1 MDEISTVKK
10 NILYFIESQGIKK
23 EVFFKNCGLSY
34 SNFKGKSLFSE
45 LSADKLVRIL
55 TVYDEISPD
64 WILTGNGDMFR
75 SSEKK
80 EALNHEDTGEVDYR
94 LIIEEQKNIIAALK
108 DQVEFY
114 KTQHTTDA
122 IEHIKHRTDDIY
134 ERTDS
139 IYEFITTQ
147 EALREFDRIFE
158 KALQVGKEKAKEKGL
173 DELIHK
179 IEALKK

>member
-10 NILYFIESQGIKK
+10 NILYFIESQGIRK
-23 EVFFKNCGLSY
+23 EEFFKNCGLSY
-34 SNFKGKSLFSE
+34 SNFKGKSLYSE

-55 TVYDEISPD
+55 TVYDKISPD

-75 SSEKK
+75 SEKK
-80 EALNHEDTGEVDYR
+80 EILINEVNGEVDYR
-94 LIIEEQKNIIAALK
+94 LIIEEQKNIIASLK
-108 DQVEFY
+108 DQIEFY

-134 ERTDS
+134 ERADS

-147 EALREFDRIFE
+147 EALREFDKIFE
-158 KALQVGKEKAKEKGL
+158 KAVQVGKEKAKEKGL
-173 DELIHK
+173 DELMHK
-179 IEALKK
+179 IEALRK